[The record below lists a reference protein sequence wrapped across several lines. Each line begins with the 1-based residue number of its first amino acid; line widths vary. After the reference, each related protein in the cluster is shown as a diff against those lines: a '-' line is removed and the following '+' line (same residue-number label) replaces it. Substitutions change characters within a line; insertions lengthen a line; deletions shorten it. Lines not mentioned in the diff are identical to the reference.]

1 MGGRRRGVDDSSP
14 ANLSDLSG
22 LIGGDGVDS
31 ACELWRVRLYLS
43 RERLRVTRDD
53 FESRS
58 LKATNKP
65 QCEE

>member
-1 MGGRRRGVDDSSP
+1 MGGRSRGVDYSSP

-22 LIGGDGVDS
+22 SIGGDGVDS
-31 ACELWRVRLYLS
+31 ARKLWRLRLYLS

-65 QCEE
+65 QSEQ